1 MFDYPIIQIS
11 QMLIALFLGI
21 AMIQS
26 GFDKIIDW
34 KGNQSFLIEHFSK
47 TFFSLPAKKLILDF
61 S

>member
-34 KGNQSFLIEHFSK
+34 RGNQSFLIEDYPPLFY
-47 TFFSLPAKKLILDF
+47 
-61 S
+61 